1 MQLNSSG
8 ACPRL
13 VELPNVEILKL
24 SSNRINTVD
33 DLFAGMASDK
43 MNTKLRVLDFNGTK
57 LSTSLKA
64 HAFSRLVG
72 LTLLDLSFNEF
83 QVVEQGAFSG
93 LVNLQKLHFCPS
105 DRTMKSLD
113 LAVFGNEPDLANLR
127 LLNLYGWRDHRF
139 DSIVSS
145 VDPSKLFAHYRHRV
159 VVQADSHL
167 LQVQGGRELFDGLSK
182 NGRIFSLF
190 N

>member
-13 VELPNVEILKL
+13 VELPNLEILNL

-33 DLFAGMASDK
+33 DLFVGMASDE
-43 MNTKLRVLDFNGTK
+43 MNTKLCVLDFVRIK
-57 LSTSLKA
+57 MPTSLKA

-72 LTLLDLSFNEF
+72 LKLLDISFNDFKVIEH
-83 QVVEQGAFSG
+83 GAFSG
-93 LVNLQKLHFCPS
+93 LVNLQELHFCPS
-105 DRTMKSLD
+105 DRTIKSLD

-127 LLNLYGWRDHRF
+127 LLNLYGWF

-145 VDPSKLFAHYRHRV
+145 VDPSKLFAYCRHRV
-159 VVQADSHL
+159 VVQADSHI
-167 LQVQGGRELFDGLSK
+167 LQVQGGRELFDCLSK